1 MNSEEQ
7 ELLLDP
13 QQLPWHPLTDGIDVK
28 LLRCSA
34 ETGTWTVLLNCRA
47 GSSFARHRHLG
58 AGEYYVI
65 SGRMEYRK
73 GIAVTGNYGYEPLG
87 VIHDKTYFPEDTLL
101 LFTNHGAVA
110 FLDSEDGVDS
120 ILNHETLLAMGS
132 TATA

>member
-1 MNSEEQ
+1 MTTQDE

-13 QQLPWHPLTDGIDVK
+13 QQLPWQPLTEGIDVK

-34 ETGTWTVLLNCRA
+34 ETGTWTVLLNCAA

-73 GIAVTGNYGYEPLG
+73 GVAVTGNYGYEPLG
-87 VIHDKTYFPEDTLL
+87 VIHDKTFFAEDTLL

-110 FLDSEDGVDS
+110 FLNDADDVIS
-120 ILNHETLLAMGS
+120 ILNHETLLAMGC
-132 TATA
+132 AA